1 MKKALTIAGSDNSS
15 GAGIQADLK
24 VFKEFGLFGLSAV
37 TSLTVQ
43 NSKGVQRTQPI
54 DSDFLYN
61 QIKSL
66 AEDTKINA
74 VKIGM
79 ILTKENVNAISKAL
93 KEFNLKNIVLDTVL
107 KSSSGK
113 YLLEKSGIN
122 EFIEN
127 LIPLSNIV
135 TPNKLEAEELTG
147 IKIKTIEDMEK
158 ACEKLYQLGAKNVY
172 LKGGHFDFKG
182 QVVDIFFNGKKFI
195 HLIYPKVKVKNV
207 HGTGCVLSSAIAS
220 NLALGKGLEKS
231 VRIARSYIQQKI
243 EDSFKFGS
251 GYFYMK
257 L

>member
-1 MKKALTIAGSDNSS
+1 MKKVLTIAGSDNSG
-15 GAGIQADLK
+15 GAGVQADLK
-24 VFKEFGLFGLSAV
+24 VFKEFGLFGLSAI
-37 TSLTVQ
+37 TSITVQ
-43 NSKGVQRTQPI
+43 NSKGVQTTQPV
-54 DSDFLYN
+54 DSDILYS

-79 ILTKENVNAISKAL
+79 ILTKENVNAIFRAI

-113 YLLEKSGIN
+113 YLLEKESIN
-122 EFIEN
+122 DFMKK
-127 LIPLSNIV
+127 LVPLSDII
-135 TPNKLEAEELTG
+135 TPNKLEAQELTG
-147 IKIKTIEDMEK
+147 LKIKTIEDMEK
-158 ACEKLYQLGAKNVY
+158 ACEKLYQLGVKNVY

-195 HLIYPKVKVKNV
+195 HLIYPKVKIKNV

-220 NLALGKGLEKS
+220 NLALGKSLEKS
-231 VRIARSYIQQKI
+231 VKIARAYIQQKI